1 MNITF
6 PRVEKNQKL
15 SVLLNRCFAFPKSG
29 WYHRGIFNSNRGP
42 DKSSNTFSKGGVPG
56 DFKYQ
61 NNMLIN
67 IEPK

>member
-29 WYHRGIFNSNRGP
+29 WYHKGIFNSN
-42 DKSSNTFSKGGVPG
+42 KNYKISNTYKGGVSG
-56 DFKYQ
+56 DYKYN